1 MAETVKK
8 AAGENV
14 GIPAVGV
21 VFKKPVGDS
30 RLARGSRPSFQ
41 LTGRMFLGSFS
52 GTTQEERIKD
62 NLRDWLLECPR

>member
-30 RLARGSRPSFQ
+30 RLARGSSRPSFQ

-52 GTTQEERIKD
+52 VTI
-62 NLRDWLLECPR
+62 

>member
-1 MAETVKK
+1 MEDIKSPRALVMDGGREMAETVKK

-30 RLARGSRPSFQ
+30 RLARR
-41 LTGRMFLGSFS
+41 
-52 GTTQEERIKD
+52 
-62 NLRDWLLECPR
+62 RDPASS

>member
-30 RLARGSRPSFQ
+30 RIFCYHL
-41 LTGRMFLGSFS
+41 GREDQG
-52 GTTQEERIKD
+52 
-62 NLRDWLLECPR
+62 